1 MLVEIT
7 HIEQAIVEYEHNL
20 FINHKNILP
29 LLSEVFT
36 QNTQNKHPVCCHAFR
51 VLVNN
56 LMDSVSWTVIFLQD
70 CKHQSMHINCDIVR
84 VSC

>member
-1 MLVEIT
+1 M
-7 HIEQAIVEYEHNL
+7 
-20 FINHKNILP
+20 LP

-36 QNTQNKHPVCCHAFR
+36 QNTKNKHPVCCHAFR